1 MTLSKEEL
9 QAIADIVTNNVMQR
23 IENNKQQEQQV
34 QDKIT
39 YAEYVQE
46 QAQEPKVE
54 VKSEETQPYTFKSL
68 REFKAIR
75 KAQKEADERRARDE
89 ERAQRTVK
97 CVICGEEFHPT
108 SAVNKV
114 CPNKLCREINKYN
127 GVIKKHI
134 QERQEELAREME

>member
-1 MTLSKEEL
+1 MALSKEEL

-23 IENNKQQEQQV
+23 IENNKQQEQQA
-34 QDKIT
+34 QNKIT
-39 YAEYVQE
+39 YTNCTQV
-46 QAQEPKVE
+46 QEPKVE
-54 VKSEETQPYTFKSL
+54 VKSEDTQPYTFTTL

-75 KAQKEADERRARDE
+75 KAQKEADEKRARDE

>member
-23 IENNKQQEQQV
+23 IESNKQQEQQV
-34 QDKIT
+34 QNKIT
-39 YAEYVQE
+39 YANGTQV
-46 QAQEPKVE
+46 QEPKVE
-54 VKSEETQPYTFKSL
+54 VKSEETQPYTFTTL

-75 KAQKEADERRARDE
+75 KAQKEADEKRARAE
-89 ERAQRTVK
+89 ERAQRTAK
-97 CVICGEEFHPT
+97 CIICGEEFHPT

>member
-34 QDKIT
+34 QGKLT
-39 YAEYVQE
+39 YANCT
-46 QAQEPKVE
+46 QAQEPKVG
-54 VKSEETQPYTFKSL
+54 VKSEDTQPYTFTTL

-75 KAQKEADERRARDE
+75 KAQKEADEKRARDE

>member
-1 MTLSKEEL
+1 MALSKEEL

-23 IENNKQQEQQV
+23 IESNKQQEQQV
-34 QDKIT
+34 QDKII
-39 YAEYVQE
+39 YAESV
-46 QAQEPKVE
+46 QEPKVE
-54 VKSEETQPYTFKSL
+54 VKSEETQPYTFTTL

-75 KAQKEADERRARDE
+75 KAQKEADEKRARDE

>member
-34 QDKIT
+34 QNKIT
-39 YAEYVQE
+39 YANCTQV
-46 QAQEPKVE
+46 QEPKVE
-54 VKSEETQPYTFKSL
+54 VKSEETQPYTFTTL

-75 KAQKEADERRARDE
+75 KAQKEADEKRARDE

>member
-23 IENNKQQEQQV
+23 IESNKQQEQQA
-34 QDKIT
+34 QNKIT
-39 YAEYVQE
+39 YAKCT

-54 VKSEETQPYTFKSL
+54 VKSEDTQPYTFTTL

-75 KAQKEADERRARDE
+75 KAQKEADEKRARDE
-89 ERAQRTVK
+89 ERAQRTAK

>member
-1 MTLSKEEL
+1 MALSKEEL

-23 IENNKQQEQQV
+23 IENNKRQEQQV

-39 YAEYVQE
+39 YAESV
-46 QAQEPKVE
+46 QEPKVE
-54 VKSEETQPYTFKSL
+54 VKSEETQPYTFTTL

-75 KAQKEADERRARDE
+75 KAQKEADEKRARDE

>member
-1 MTLSKEEL
+1 MALSKEEL

-39 YAEYVQE
+39 YAESV
-46 QAQEPKVE
+46 QEPKVE
-54 VKSEETQPYTFKSL
+54 VKSEETQPYTFTTL

-75 KAQKEADERRARDE
+75 KAQKEADEKRARDE

>member
-1 MTLSKEEL
+1 MALSKEEL

-23 IENNKQQEQQV
+23 IENNKQQEQQA
-34 QDKIT
+34 QNKIT
-39 YAEYVQE
+39 YANCTQV
-46 QAQEPKVE
+46 QEPKVE
-54 VKSEETQPYTFKSL
+54 VKSEDTQPYTFTTL

-75 KAQKEADERRARDE
+75 KAQKEADEKRARDE

>member
-46 QAQEPKVE
+46 PKVE
-54 VKSEETQPYTFKSL
+54 VKSEETQPYTFTTLK
-68 REFKAIR
+68 EFKAIR
-75 KAQKEADERRARDE
+75 KAQKEADEKRARDE

-97 CVICGEEFHPT
+97 CVVCGEEFHPT

>member
-1 MTLSKEEL
+1 MALSKEEL

-23 IENNKQQEQQV
+23 IESNKQQEQQV
-34 QDKIT
+34 QNKIT
-39 YAEYVQE
+39 YANCT

-54 VKSEETQPYTFKSL
+54 VKSEETQPYTFTTL

-75 KAQKEADERRARDE
+75 KAQKEADEKRARDE

>member
-1 MTLSKEEL
+1 MALSKEEL

-39 YAEYVQE
+39 YAESV
-46 QAQEPKVE
+46 QEPKVE
-54 VKSEETQPYTFKSL
+54 VKSEDTQPYTFTTL

-75 KAQKEADERRARDE
+75 KAQKEADEKRARDE

>member
-23 IENNKQQEQQV
+23 IESNKQQEQQA
-34 QDKIT
+34 QNKIT
-39 YAEYVQE
+39 YAKCT
-46 QAQEPKVE
+46 QAQEPIVE
-54 VKSEETQPYTFKSL
+54 VKSEETQPYTFTTL

-75 KAQKEADERRARDE
+75 KAQKEADEKRARDE
-89 ERAQRTVK
+89 ERAQRT
-97 CVICGEEFHPT
+97 EFHPT

>member
-1 MTLSKEEL
+1 MALSKEEL

-39 YAEYVQE
+39 YTEYV
-46 QAQEPKVE
+46 QEPKVE
-54 VKSEETQPYTFKSL
+54 VKSEDTQPYTFTTL

-75 KAQKEADERRARDE
+75 KAQKEADEKRARDE
-89 ERAQRTVK
+89 ERAQRTAK
-97 CVICGEEFHPT
+97 CIICGEEFHPT

>member
-1 MTLSKEEL
+1 MALSKEEL

-39 YAEYVQE
+39 YAESV
-46 QAQEPKVE
+46 QEPKVE
-54 VKSEETQPYTFKSL
+54 VKSEDTQPYTFTTL

-75 KAQKEADERRARDE
+75 KAQKEADEKRARDE
-89 ERAQRTVK
+89 ERAQRTAK
-97 CVICGEEFHPT
+97 CIIWGEEFHPT

>member
-23 IENNKQQEQQV
+23 IESNKQQEQQA
-34 QDKIT
+34 QNKIT
-39 YAEYVQE
+39 YANCTQV
-46 QAQEPKVE
+46 QEPKVE
-54 VKSEETQPYTFKSL
+54 VKSEETQPYTFTTL

-75 KAQKEADERRARDE
+75 KAQKEADEKRARDE
-89 ERAQRTVK
+89 ERAQRTAK
-97 CVICGEEFHPT
+97 CIICGEEFHPT

>member
-23 IENNKQQEQQV
+23 IENNKQQEQQA
-34 QDKIT
+34 QNKIT
-39 YAEYVQE
+39 YANCTQV
-46 QAQEPKVE
+46 QEPKVE
-54 VKSEETQPYTFKSL
+54 VKSEDTQPYTFTTL

-75 KAQKEADERRARDE
+75 KAQKEADEKRARDE

-97 CVICGEEFHPT
+97 CIICGEEFHPT
-108 SAVNKV
+108 STVNKV

>member
-1 MTLSKEEL
+1 MALSKEEL

-34 QDKIT
+34 QGKLT
-39 YAEYVQE
+39 YANCTQV
-46 QAQEPKVE
+46 QEPKVE
-54 VKSEETQPYTFKSL
+54 VKSEETQPYTFTTL

-75 KAQKEADERRARDE
+75 KAQKEADEKRARDE

>member
-1 MTLSKEEL
+1 MALSKEEL

-23 IENNKQQEQQV
+23 IENNKRQEQQV

-39 YAEYVQE
+39 YAESV
-46 QAQEPKVE
+46 QEPKVE
-54 VKSEETQPYTFKSL
+54 VKSEETQPYTFTTL

-75 KAQKEADERRARDE
+75 KAQKEADEKRARAE
-89 ERAQRTVK
+89 ERAQRTAK

>member
-1 MTLSKEEL
+1 MALSKEEL

-34 QDKIT
+34 QDKII
-39 YAEYVQE
+39 YAESV
-46 QAQEPKVE
+46 QEPKVE
-54 VKSEETQPYTFKSL
+54 VKSEETQPYTFTTL

-75 KAQKEADERRARDE
+75 KAQKEADEKRARAE

>member
-1 MTLSKEEL
+1 MALSKEEL

-34 QDKIT
+34 QGKLT
-39 YAEYVQE
+39 YAEQQV
-46 QAQEPKVE
+46 QEPKVE
-54 VKSEETQPYTFKSL
+54 VKSEDTQPYTFTTL

-75 KAQKEADERRARDE
+75 KAQKEADEKRARDE

>member
-1 MTLSKEEL
+1 MALSKEEL

-23 IENNKQQEQQV
+23 IESNKQQEQQA
-34 QDKIT
+34 QNKIT
-39 YAEYVQE
+39 YTNCTQV
-46 QAQEPKVE
+46 QEPKVE
-54 VKSEETQPYTFKSL
+54 VKSEDTQPYTFTTL

-75 KAQKEADERRARDE
+75 KAQKEADEKRARDE

>member
-1 MTLSKEEL
+1 MALSKEEL

-23 IENNKQQEQQV
+23 IESNKQQEQQA
-34 QDKIT
+34 QNKIT
-39 YAEYVQE
+39 YAKCTQE
-46 QAQEPKVE
+46 QEPKVE
-54 VKSEETQPYTFKSL
+54 VKSEETQPYTFTTL

-75 KAQKEADERRARDE
+75 KAQKEADEKRARDE